1 MKTGVHIRRWLTA
14 AVLALG
20 ISALA
25 HAGLVSP
32 VTVSL
37 LAPGGIA
44 GVSATPIN
52 ATQIAP
58 VPTGFNW
65 NDAGDISGGGSGF
78 MLDGERIFFVD
89 NSIRLRVAAGF
100 DDGAGNFS
108 TGYLGSVG
116 NNARYEFSN
125 LSITGF
131 DIIGASLF
139 AIDGYG
145 DIGFSGLISGGGV
158 ALIGGDTVTFRLD
171 DLLFK
176 DRNLSTGFNFAEFRI
191 DLQTRAITGPPVNPP
206 NGVPE
211 PSTLACLAAAGLA
224 FWATRRRSKRAT
236 H

>member
-1 MKTGVHIRRWLTA
+1 MKTGVHICRWMAA
-14 AVLALG
+14 AVVALG

-44 GVSATPIN
+44 GGPTDPISATED
-52 ATQIAP
+52 AP
-58 VPTGFNW
+58 VPIGIFY
-65 NDAGDISGGGSGF
+65 DPLSSGEISSVW
-78 MLDGERIFFVD
+78 MLDNEKIFFVD

-100 DDGAGNFS
+100 DGGAAGFS
-108 TGYLGSVG
+108 TGYLGLGGS
-116 NNARYEFSN
+116 NARYEFSS

-131 DIIGASLF
+131 DIIGASLSTF
-139 AIDGYG
+139 DGYG
-145 DIGFSGLISGGGV
+145 DSGFDGLSSGGGV
-158 ALIGGDTVTFRLD
+158 ALIGGNTVTFRLD
-171 DLLFK
+171 DLLFVN
-176 DRNLSTGFNFAEFRI
+176 RGAGGSNNFAEFRI